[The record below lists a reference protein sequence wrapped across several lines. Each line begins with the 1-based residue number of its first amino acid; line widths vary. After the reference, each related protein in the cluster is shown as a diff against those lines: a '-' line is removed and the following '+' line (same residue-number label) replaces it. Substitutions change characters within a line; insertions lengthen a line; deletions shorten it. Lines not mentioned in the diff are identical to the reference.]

1 MEGGYRE
8 LRVGERCPGAEGA
21 ADSSSSEDYNFT
33 LSIINQ
39 FKSRNHSNV

>member
-21 ADSSSSEDYNFT
+21 ADSSSSEGYNFT